1 MPRNAGEV
9 QTILDARD
17 ILTGGLGS
25 IFMTLPGGKR
35 MCVMHAKNI
44 EASISYEKEQV
55 AILGKRGKG
64 NRKTGETYSGSMT
77 LYYVD
82 STFRDLAQTYKNHG
96 KDYYFDI
103 EIYNHDDTS
112 KAGEQLVI
120 LRDCNF
126 DEMILAKLDADSAVL
141 EEDVSFT
148 FEDWIL
154 DTKFDPL
161 EGLFPDGTPYDPST
175 LLLV

>member
-1 MPRNAGEV
+1 MAQP
-9 QTILDARD
+9 ILDARD
-17 ILTGGLGS
+17 ILSGEQGS
-25 IFMTLPGGKR
+25 IYATLPSGER

-44 EASISYEKEQV
+44 EATISYEKEQV
-55 AILGKRGKG
+55 PILGKRGKG

-82 STFRDLAQTYKNHG
+82 STFRQLAMNYKDTG
-96 KDYYFDI
+96 EDYYFDM
-103 EIYNHDDTS
+103 EITNEDKTTHTG
-112 KAGEQLVI
+112 KQIVI

-126 DEMILAKLDADSAVL
+126 DELAIAKLDADASVL

-154 DTKFDPL
+154 DTSFDRL
-161 EGLFPDGTPYDPST
+161 DGLFES
-175 LLLV
+175 